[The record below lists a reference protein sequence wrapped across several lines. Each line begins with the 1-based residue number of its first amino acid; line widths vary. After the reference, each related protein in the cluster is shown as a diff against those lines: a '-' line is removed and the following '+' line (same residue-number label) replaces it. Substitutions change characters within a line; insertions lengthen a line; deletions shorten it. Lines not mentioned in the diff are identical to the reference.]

1 MICAFIIAHHLVQTK
16 PRVIA
21 DQSLKLKITMLGE
34 IGTPVG
40 NTKDAVINGKLDIKN
55 ISDPKSKQD
64 IYRLSLKVKRDD
76 LKIVTVLTEGLPEK
90 KDQPEMKAD
99 AFREGKY
106 ACFVNTFGIAR
117 EDATLTEKQTPDV
130 SDLGNFQ
137 SAATLLPFS
146 LALAITQ
153 KSLVGPDLKKEY
165 FLAQDGPRKYYV
177 TFRPNLN
184 ANTDSSKG
192 EAAYK
197 FNLKLVDGNGT
208 APNLFDGAIRLN
220 VFSGKVQYIT
230 ATSAPENWKTDSG
243 ESFFSSLTNIAI
255 RFDSEK

>member
-1 MICAFIIAHHLVQTK
+1 MISAFIFAHHLIQSK

-21 DQSLKLKITMLGE
+21 DQTLKLKITMLGE

-40 NTKDAVINGKLDIKN
+40 NAKDPVINGKLEIKN
-55 ISDPKSKQD
+55 VTDPKAKQD
-64 IYRLSLKVKRDD
+64 IYRLALKLKRDD
-76 LKIVTVLTEGLPEK
+76 MRIITVLTEGLPEK
-90 KDQPEMKAD
+90 KEQPEMKAD
-99 AFREGKY
+99 AFRDGKY
-106 ACFVNTFGIAR
+106 ACFINTFGIAR
-117 EDATLTEKQTPDV
+117 DDATLAEKQTPDV

-197 FNLKLVDGNGT
+197 FNLKLVDANGI
-208 APNLFDGAIRLN
+208 APNFFDGAIRLN
-220 VFSGKVQYIT
+220 VLSGKVQYIT
-230 ATSAPENWKTDSG
+230 ATSVPENWVQNGDGSLL
-243 ESFFSSLTNIAI
+243 SSLTNVAI